1 MIAPNLLA
9 LGGWSLGELV
19 HKVIIQFEGG
29 LGACF
34 RGSLTM
40 LALANG
46 VLATQK
52 MHASSSGRERRELE
66 GASWYC

>member
-1 MIAPNLLA
+1 MGTGGHHLA
-9 LGGWSLGELV
+9 LGGWSCGELV

-34 RGSLTM
+34 RGSLTIT
-40 LALANG
+40 ALANG

-52 MHASSSGRERRELE
+52 IHVSSSGRE
-66 GASWYC
+66 GGN